1 MRRLLFTILPL
12 LLLASCSPQKQLT
25 RLLNR
30 HPELRQDSIITI
42 RDTIVIE
49 PVAAEISFT
58 LDDLISVA
66 QQPDTANADSDPPS
80 GISVSAGGAVATIYQ
95 KDGLFTLRAQQ
106 KQDTIFIERI
116 KTVPAYYTKTA
127 IKEVE
132 VKKPYSRFV
141 KFLIGSGAAIWL
153 ILLILITIGIVRAV
167 KS

>member
-49 PVAAEISFT
+49 PVAAEITFT

-66 QQPDTANADSDPPS
+66 QQPDTANADSDSPS
-80 GISVSAGGAVATIYQ
+80 GISVSAGGAVATIYP
-95 KDGLFTLRAQQ
+95 KDGHFMLHAEQRI
-106 KQDTIFIERI
+106 DTIYIERI
-116 KTVPAYYTKTA
+116 EKVPAYFTKT
-127 IKEVE
+127 ITKQVE
-132 VKKPYSRFV
+132 VPKPYNKFI
-141 KFLIGSGAAIWL
+141 KFLIGSGGFFW
-153 ILLILITIGIVRAV
+153 ILIITLIVLVIIKAV
-167 KS
+167 R